1 MHIVNPVLS
10 GRLVQLTVFLAIEVG
25 VAGHPSRGPS
35 TRSYLT
41 YKARSYLIVL
51 QPLALELE
59 IFLSLF
65 AYLPCIPSRS
75 TNSRC
80 SLRCHVTDR
89 VGRVDYE

>member
-1 MHIVNPVLS
+1 VTHIVNPVLP

-51 QPLALELE
+51 QPLVLELE

-65 AYLPCIPSRS
+65 AYFPCIP
-75 TNSRC
+75 
-80 SLRCHVTDR
+80 
-89 VGRVDYE
+89 